1 VRDNFSGAGAPASAI
16 PPDELRQPVAVGT
29 AKGPGEEPHTYTM
42 ISSDQAG
49 YLKIGEFVY
58 HDLSRPDGKDAHV
71 IGRVLSRKPVRLY
84 PDSFLA
90 STDVPLARLASTLG
104 HNSGDEL
111 FEVTVGISGYF
122 DEAMTGF
129 VNPRS
134 LPRSGDVVYLAP
146 TDMLTSVLSRKPLG
160 SRGSAHIGRLLAR
173 DSEDVPIVLDVN
185 EFTSTHLSI
194 IAGTG
199 AGKSYFA
206 GVVVEELLKSYN
218 RACILIVDPHG
229 EYDTLLEACDSPE
242 FNEGSYRP
250 VVKILKSDDVKVR
263 FGTLTLDDV
272 RYLLASTGP
281 GERMEWLLSEAYK
294 RLGRRNPNPD
304 DAYDQTPG
312 GLIQAVQDIG
322 WESQQRGTDY
332 SSSIDGLLWR
342 IQRQFVNSPNFDEYE
357 HLDLDE
363 LFRPGQCTVLQLNE
377 KDQRDQQVIVATLLR
392 RLLKARMDTEKDRSR
407 PGSDSYLPYPA
418 FILVEEAHHFAPAG
432 ADVVSSGVLKQ
443 VLAEGRK
450 FGVGVALI
458 SQRPGKLDSDALSQC
473 MTHVI
478 MRIVNPVDQSSIAG
492 SVESV
497 GRDLLS
503 ELPALTKGQAVI
515 AGASL
520 NSPVLCQTRTRI
532 TRHGGTSIESAE
544 QWASYFEKRQES
556 EQDEALVPK
565 AVVRRD
571 NLFRRS

>member
-1 VRDNFSGAGAPASAI
+1 MAGKEADRP
-16 PPDELRQPVAVGT
+16 LAVGT
-29 AKGPGEEPHTYTM
+29 SKGPGDEAHTYSM
-42 ISSDQAG
+42 ISRDRSG
-49 YLKIGEFVY
+49 SLKTGEFVY
-58 HDLSRPDGKDAHV
+58 HLIPRADGKAAQV

-90 STDVPLARLASTLG
+90 ATDVSPARLASSLG
-104 HNSGDEL
+104 HDSRDDDL
-111 FEVTVGISGYF
+111 FEVTVGITGYF
-122 DEAMTGF
+122 DEGMSGF
-129 VNPRS
+129 VNPRA
-134 LPRSGDVVYLAP
+134 LPRAGDLVYLAP
-146 TDMLTSVLSRKPLG
+146 SEMLTRVLSRKRVG
-160 SRGSAHIGRLLAR
+160 SRGSAHVGRLLAR
-173 DSEDVPIVLDVN
+173 DSEDVPVVLDVN

-206 GVVVEELLKSYN
+206 GVVAEELLKSNN
-218 RACILIVDPHG
+218 RACLLIVDPHG
-229 EYDTLLEACDSPE
+229 EYDTLVDACDSVV
-242 FNEGSYRP
+242 FREGTYRP
-250 VVKILKSDDVKVR
+250 AVKILRSDEVKVR

-294 RLGRRNPNPD
+294 RLSRRNPNPD

-377 KDQRDQQVIVATLLR
+377 KDQRDQQVIVATVLR

-407 PGSDSYLPYPA
+407 PGKENYLPYPA
-418 FILVEEAHHFAPAG
+418 FVLVEEAHHFAPAG

-450 FGVGVALI
+450 FGVGVGLI

-478 MRIVNPVDQSSIAG
+478 MRIVNPVDQSSIAS

-497 GRDLLS
+497 GRDLLD

-515 AGASL
+515 AGSSL
-520 NSPVLCQTRTRI
+520 NTPVLCQTRTRI
-532 TRHGGTSIESAE
+532 TRHGGSSIDSAE
-544 QWASYFEKRQES
+544 QWASYFDNRVRS

-565 AVVRRD
+565 ASARSD
-571 NLFRRS
+571 NLLRRS